1 MAETRGGPDGGAGA
15 ESLGPAPS
23 APAPG
28 EPAAPMAASGA
39 TGSIEAIAPRFDL
52 PGRLLEARPFGS
64 GHINETYVATFL
76 DGDRLARFVF
86 QRLNLHVFPD
96 PDGVMENIARVLAH
110 LRGKLEAAGLPDAE
124 RRAPRLL
131 STREGALYHRAAEGG
146 CWRVYTLIEGARSY
160 DVADSPARA
169 YEAARA
175 FGAFLCDLS
184 DLPPPRLHETL
195 PRFHHTPTHLARL
208 EEVVERD
215 PRNRASGARREIEAF
230 LGDPKRRALAR
241 SLADLQESGALPER
255 VIHNDTKLNNVLFDG
270 ETGRALCVVDLD
282 TVMPGLSLHDFG
294 DMVRTSTSPRP
305 EDETDLAR
313 IEARPEIFEALVR
326 GYLAP
331 LRGVLT
337 RAEIDQLVPA
347 GQVITLE
354 CASRFLADYLAGDV
368 YFRTHR
374 PEQNLERCRAQLALL
389 RSLEEREEL
398 LRAIAERVEHEPE
411 GAP

>member
-1 MAETRGGPDGGAGA
+1 MTD
-15 ESLGPAPS
+15 
-23 APAPG
+23 PAPG
-28 EPAAPMAASGA
+28 ASPAIGEVAVH
-39 TGSIEAIAPRFDL
+39 FDL
-52 PGRLLEARPFGS
+52 PGRLLEAQPFGS
-64 GHINETYVATFL
+64 GHIHETYVATFL
-76 DGDRLARFVF
+76 DGDRLVRFVF

-96 PDGVMENIARVLAH
+96 PDGVMANIARVLSH
-110 LRGKLEAAGLPDAE
+110 LRGKVEAAGLPDAE

-131 STREGALYHRAAEGG
+131 PTRAGGLYHRAEDGG

-160 DVADSPARA
+160 DVADSAVRA
-169 YEAARA
+169 QEAARA
-175 FGAFLCDLS
+175 FGTFLRDLS

-208 EEVVERD
+208 EEVVARD
-215 PRNRASGARREIEAF
+215 PCNRAAGARLEIEAF
-230 LGDPKRRALAR
+230 LGDPKRLALAH
-241 SLADLQESGALPER
+241 SLADPQERGLLPER

-270 ETGRALCVVDLD
+270 ETGEALCVVDLD

-313 IEARPEIFEALVR
+313 IEARPEIFEGLAR
-326 GYLAP
+326 GYLEP
-331 LRGVLT
+331 LRGVLV
-337 RAEIDQLVPA
+337 RAETDLLVPA

-354 CASRFLADYLAGDV
+354 CASRFLADHLAGDV

-374 PEQNLERCRAQLALL
+374 PEQNLDRCRAQLALL

-398 LRAIAERVEHEPE
+398 LRAIAERVEHESE